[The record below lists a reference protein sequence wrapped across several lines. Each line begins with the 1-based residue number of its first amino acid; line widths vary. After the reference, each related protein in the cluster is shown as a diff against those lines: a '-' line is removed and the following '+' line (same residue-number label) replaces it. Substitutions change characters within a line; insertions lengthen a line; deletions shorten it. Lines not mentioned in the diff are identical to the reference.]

1 MDWFAVL
8 LAAHSGVRWL
18 LVVAA
23 AVALVMMIYGLAAG
37 RAYSRSSSL
46 PLTIF
51 VRLTELQWVLGLVA
65 ILAYAAQT
73 SGAVQHYHWAHL
85 VLMTIAVVTAH
96 LYMGFRRRDDRARHL
111 GGLLAIVV
119 TVIVVI
125 VGVAVLPGNR
135 WDFSTRAEASAIT
148 AQAVTP
154 PAG

>member
-1 MDWFAVL
+1 MDLFAVL

-18 LVVAA
+18 LMVAAVVA
-23 AVALVMMIYGLAAG
+23 LLMMIVGLAAN
-37 RAYSRSSSL
+37 RAYGRGSSL

-51 VRLTELQWVLGLVA
+51 VRLTELQWVLGVIAL
-65 ILAYAAQT
+65 IAYAAQT
-73 SGAVQHYHWAHL
+73 SGALQHYHWAHL

-119 TVIVVI
+119 TVIVVLI
-125 VGVAVLPGNR
+125 GVSVLPGNR
-135 WDFSTRAEASAIT
+135 WDFSTRGDASAIIVQ
-148 AQAVTP
+148 AQAR